1 MAKETEIKEY
11 VASLCN
17 LEEAIDNTFTIGKK
31 YGLLGD
37 YGISKLLNFKS
48 LVSRTI
54 GSTIHEMIEE
64 RNKDERANKT
74 NGTT

>member
-11 VASLCN
+11 VATLCE
-17 LEEAIDNTFTIGKK
+17 LDKAIDNTFTIGKK

-37 YGISKLLNFKS
+37 YGVSKLLNFKS

-54 GSTIHEMIEE
+54 GSTLYELSEE
-64 RNKDERANKT
+64 RKKNERANKT
-74 NGTT
+74 N

>member
-11 VASLCN
+11 VVSLCN
-17 LEEAIDNTFTIGKK
+17 LEEAIDKTFTIGKK

-37 YGISKLLNFKS
+37 YGVSKLLNFKS

-54 GSTIHEMIEE
+54 GSTIHELSEE
-64 RNKDERANKT
+64 RKKDERANKT
-74 NGTT
+74 N

>member
-11 VASLCN
+11 IATLCK

-37 YGISKLLNFKS
+37 YGISKLLNFKQ
-48 LVSRTI
+48 LVLRTMD
-54 GSTIHEMIEE
+54 STIHEMIEE
-64 RNKDERANKT
+64 RKKDERANKT
-74 NGTT
+74 N